1 MRSKRIINWGNNVF
15 VGVMHTSDVIGDP
28 ESRIGNVDVY
38 TNGGRLQPGCY
49 NNENNITECKID
61 LISYQEFPA
70 LQVLPKCADVYFG
83 PNLLGDETLSII
95 IEELVNQAIS

>member
-1 MRSKRIINWGNNVF
+1 MLRNLTFLDLDPNKTGKKQMRSKRIINWGNNVF

-49 NNENNITECKID
+49 NNENNITECKLS
-61 LISYQEFPA
+61 LIE
-70 LQVLPKCADVYFG
+70 G
-83 PNLLGDETLSII
+83 P
-95 IEELVNQAIS
+95 

>member
-1 MRSKRIINWGNNVF
+1 MF

-49 NNENNITECKID
+49 NNENNITECKLS
-61 LISYQEFPA
+61 LIQ
-70 LQVLPKCADVYFG
+70 G
-83 PNLLGDETLSII
+83 PWYIGPLVQFLRFLSPF
-95 IEELVNQAIS
+95 QRKS

>member
-1 MRSKRIINWGNNVF
+1 MVKFWSQKNLAFLDPNKTGKTQKRSRSIINWGNNVF

-61 LISYQEFPA
+61 LLLYP
-70 LQVLPKCADVYFG
+70 LHWYF
-83 PNLLGDETLSII
+83 LG
-95 IEELVNQAIS
+95 VHR